1 MRHPPVL
8 LRLGV
13 AKRRPAV
20 RLHPEGQHRPC
31 GHVGVAQGN
40 PHLAVSVRSKGKR
53 RPAVRV
59 RSIEGKRPQ
68 AVHVC
73 PAEGKCPSA
82 IRVLPGEGKH
92 PQQPP
97 TMSMSVRLER
107 RRRHPVRSTYN
118 VL

>member
-1 MRHPPVL
+1 MRRPPVL
-8 LRLGV
+8 LRLGMV
-13 AKRRPAV
+13 KRRPAV
-20 RLHPEGQHRPC
+20 SLHPEGQRRP
-31 GHVGVAQGN
+31 GRHVGMVQGN
-40 PHLAVSVRSKGKR
+40 PRLVVSVRSKGKR

-59 RSIEGKRPQ
+59 RSTEGKRPQ
-68 AVHVC
+68 AVRVC

-82 IRVLPGEGKH
+82 MRVLPGERKH

-97 TMSMSVRLER
+97 TMSMSVRLDR